1 LRIPFQNRFRGT
13 RIFGEGRAIAPRRID
28 EAGVSLIEVLVAAFL
43 LLVVFSGI
51 AQVVLRGRIQID
63 YEEDRRRA
71 TAIAQARLDDIRR
84 DHHYESLPSLAD
96 TNYVVD
102 GRTFTVSHDVEPG
115 TPEAHATSLRLIVRW
130 TARANGQAVTRGDT
144 TMTIFARGMP

>member
-1 LRIPFQNRFRGT
+1 M
-13 RIFGEGRAIAPRRID
+13 
-28 EAGVSLIEVLVAAFL
+28 LVAAFL

-63 YEEDRRRA
+63 YEEDRRKA

-84 DHHYESLPSLAD
+84 DYRYESLPSLAD

-102 GRTFTVSHDVEPG
+102 GRAFTVSHDVEPG

-130 TARANGQAVTRGDT
+130 TAYADGRAVTRGDT
-144 TMTIFARGMP
+144 TMMIFARGMP